1 MAAKRATRLKPA
13 PVPYPNGGGL
23 KKAMTKVKNPK
34 VVATAKA
41 AVLAKHEAEKAKFED
56 TYGPQDWNN

>member
-1 MAAKRATRLKPA
+1 MSR
-13 PVPYPNGGGL
+13 
-23 KKAMTKVKNPK
+23 TKGVSPK

-56 TYGPQDWNN
+56 TYGSQDWN